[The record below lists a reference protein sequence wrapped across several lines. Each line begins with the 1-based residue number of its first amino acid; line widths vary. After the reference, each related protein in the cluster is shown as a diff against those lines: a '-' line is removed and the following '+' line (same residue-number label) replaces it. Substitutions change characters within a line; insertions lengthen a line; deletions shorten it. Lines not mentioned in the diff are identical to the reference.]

1 MSARY
6 SHNEQTKQLT
16 YTETE
21 LAIIKTLLTHK
32 GTPIEAYQLHYSH
45 FACVSIRNKFLDE
58 RQVTNASHKFDILKG
73 EKKIFEKYQEGYEV
87 ADADLLRS
95 KIEEVKPLIHIR
107 KEYLTK
113 PIKNGDFFIS
123 TPWDMSDSI
132 SPYEAI
138 GLKLAKRP
146 KYRTVIGWY
155 ISMDDPS
162 NATDPEFMDVDILE

>member
-6 SHNEQTKQLT
+6 SNNEQIKQLT

-73 EKKIFEKYQEGYEV
+73 EKQIFEKYQEGYEV

-95 KIEEVKPLIHIR
+95 KIEEMKPLVHIR
-107 KEYLTK
+107 KDYLSQ
-113 PIKNGDFFIS
+113 PIKNGDFFQEL
-123 TPWDMSDSI
+123 PWDAGDNKGI
-132 SPYEAI
+132 YETI

-162 NATDPEFMDVDILE
+162 NATDPEFMEVDILE